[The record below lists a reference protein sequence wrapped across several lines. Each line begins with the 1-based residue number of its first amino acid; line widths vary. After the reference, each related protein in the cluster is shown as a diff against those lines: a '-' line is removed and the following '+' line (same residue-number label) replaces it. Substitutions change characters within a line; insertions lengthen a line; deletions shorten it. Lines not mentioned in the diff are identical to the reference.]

1 MWSTTAYCIRKVARE
16 VLGVSLG
23 YYGGH
28 KGDCWWNEVVQD
40 KVEAKK
46 AAYLK
51 LAGSIGEGER
61 RANSERYKVA
71 RKEAKLA
78 VTEAINVAFSRLYE
92 DLRIKRREKKTKTEY
107 IECKFSAKPTEAG
120 LDVRLDSQVIPKKG
134 SFKYLRSVIQ
144 GDGEIDKDVTHRIG
158 FGWMNWRLASKVL
171 CDKKVPLILKGGG
184 WPVVGAAIKGL
195 ERSSCA
201 VVTNRL
207 SPELLPHAF
216 R

>member
-92 DLRIKRREKKTKTEY
+92 DLRIKRREKKL
-107 IECKFSAKPTEAG
+107 FQLAK
-120 LDVRLDSQVIPKKG
+120 VRERKAWDMDQVKCI
-134 SFKYLRSVIQ
+134 
-144 GDGEIDKDVTHRIG
+144 KDVDEDRNRKPGRDKYYLSVAHVPSRARTLSNPKSH
-158 FGWMNWRLASKVL
+158 WMEKRGAKNKRMSYSSFQNKVI
-171 CDKKVPLILKGGG
+171 DINVSEK
-184 WPVVGAAIKGL
+184 
-195 ERSSCA
+195 
-201 VVTNRL
+201 
-207 SPELLPHAF
+207 
-216 R
+216 

>member
-46 AAYLK
+46 VVYLK

-92 DLRIKRREKKTKTEY
+92 DLQIKRREKKL
-107 IECKFSAKPTEAG
+107 F
-120 LDVRLDSQVIPKKG
+120 
-134 SFKYLRSVIQ
+134 
-144 GDGEIDKDVTHRIG
+144 
-158 FGWMNWRLASKVL
+158 
-171 CDKKVPLILKGGG
+171 
-184 WPVVGAAIKGL
+184 
-195 ERSSCA
+195 
-201 VVTNRL
+201 
-207 SPELLPHAF
+207 
-216 R
+216 